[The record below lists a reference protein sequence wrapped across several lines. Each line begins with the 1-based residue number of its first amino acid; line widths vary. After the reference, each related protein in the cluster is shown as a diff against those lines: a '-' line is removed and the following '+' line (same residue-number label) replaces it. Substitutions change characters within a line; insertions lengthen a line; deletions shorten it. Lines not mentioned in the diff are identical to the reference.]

1 MLAALDC
8 QACFVQQVLRAAR
21 VAGATAGQQELIL
34 RRVMVELAAGDWQPP
49 PIKLVQSIY
58 RTVRE
63 VTGVDD
69 PYAALKQQSNEL
81 LLEYYPRAAEAVRE
95 AADPL
100 ALAVRLAIAGN
111 IVDYGITADFDVA
124 QTLAEVQRVGFAVD
138 DLERL
143 RADLAKAQA
152 VLYFADNSGE
162 IVMDRLL
169 IETLRREY
177 DLSVS
182 LVLKSGPLINDTT
195 VSEVAQVGLDQ
206 PWIKLLALS
215 NGDPGDPAPDYTS
228 ATVAEWIAGHDVT
241 LAKGQANYEALS
253 DHRGLYYL
261 LMAKCA
267 VLAEYIGVPQGGIIL
282 QYR

>member
-21 VAGATAGQQELIL
+21 VAGATAAQQELIV
-34 RRVMVELAAGDWQPP
+34 RRVMAALAESDWQAP

-69 PYAALKQQSNEL
+69 PYAVLKQQSNEL
-81 LLEYYPRAAEAVRE
+81 LLEHYPGAAEAVRQ

-111 IVDYGITADFDVA
+111 IVDYGITADFDVLE
-124 QTLAEVQRVGFAVD
+124 TLAEVQRVGFAVD

-143 RADLAKAQA
+143 RSDLANAQT

-162 IVMDRLL
+162 IVLDRLL

-177 DLSVS
+177 GLAVS

-195 VSEVAQVGLDQ
+195 VGEVAQVGLDQ
-206 PWIKLLALS
+206 PGIELLALS

-228 ATVAEWIAGHDVT
+228 ATVAEWIARHDVT